1 MLEWMFVGT
10 LGGLGAVVLMGLEAL
25 NCLLT
30 CRGKRRTRLLYAA
43 AGLGIVL
50 LLWWGGDALLRLIGL
65 SWRRWVQTAF
75 GVAALVLGMAGAFL
89 TVHCGAERRA
99 GRLWHEAAVGIALL
113 MLLACSVTIGP
124 FLLAFSHTP
133 ERVLEVQGQTLV
145 EEDKSFLD
153 PHYVYYIGFGPLLR
167 SRESVWSGDTPL
179 DQGGRDMNSR
189 ILRIWNSRSNMDGNE
204 FGQYSAGLSGMG
216 TSCLGAEALDERTPE
231 RTWTLLLGERTV
243 LRRSA
248 VVSARVQCASCG
260 DRRLACL
267 DGYRRRGVRRV
278 RLPVG
283 HHSTGERGGSA
294 AVPPGGRLK

>member
-133 ERVLEVQGQTLV
+133 ERVLEVQGQTRTMCTISGLV
-145 EEDKSFLD
+145 RSCGAENPSGAG
-153 PHYVYYIGFGPLLR
+153 IPL
-167 SRESVWSGDTPL
+167 WTK
-179 DQGGRDMNSR
+179 GGRDMNSR
-189 ILRIWNSRSNMDGNE
+189 ILRIWNSRSNMDGN
-204 FGQYSAGLSGMG
+204 AG
-216 TSCLGAEALDERTPE
+216 TSMIWRNIVWAG
-231 RTWTLLLGERTV
+231 
-243 LRRSA
+243 
-248 VVSARVQCASCG
+248 
-260 DRRLACL
+260 
-267 DGYRRRGVRRV
+267 
-278 RLPVG
+278 
-283 HHSTGERGGSA
+283 
-294 AVPPGGRLK
+294 

>member
-89 TVHCGAERRA
+89 TVHCGAEKRA
-99 GRLWHEAAVGIALL
+99 GRLWHQAAVGIALL

-124 FLLAFSHTP
+124 FLLAFSYAP
-133 ERVLEVQGQTLV
+133 ERVLEVQGQPWWRRMRASWTRTMCTISGLV
-145 EEDKSFLD
+145 
-153 PHYVYYIGFGPLLR
+153 R
-167 SRESVWSGDTPL
+167 S
-179 DQGGRDMNSR
+179 
-189 ILRIWNSRSNMDGNE
+189 
-204 FGQYSAGLSGMG
+204 
-216 TSCLGAEALDERTPE
+216 CGAENPFGAGIPR
-231 RTWTLLLGERTV
+231 WIGETR
-243 LRRSA
+243 
-248 VVSARVQCASCG
+248 
-260 DRRLACL
+260 
-267 DGYRRRGVRRV
+267 
-278 RLPVG
+278 
-283 HHSTGERGGSA
+283 
-294 AVPPGGRLK
+294 

>member
-50 LLWWGGDALLRLIGL
+50 LLWRGGDALLKMMGL
-65 SWRRWVQTAF
+65 AWRSWVRTAF

-113 MLLACSVTIGP
+113 MLLTYSVTIGP

-145 EEDKSFLD
+145 EEDESFLD
-153 PHYVYYIGFGPLLR
+153 PYYVYYIGFGPLLR

-179 DQGGRDMNSR
+179 DEEG
-189 ILRIWNSRSNMDGNE
+189 
-204 FGQYSAGLSGMG
+204 AGI
-216 TSCLGAEALDERTPE
+216 
-231 RTWTLLLGERTV
+231 
-243 LRRSA
+243 
-248 VVSARVQCASCG
+248 
-260 DRRLACL
+260 
-267 DGYRRRGVRRV
+267 
-278 RLPVG
+278 
-283 HHSTGERGGSA
+283 
-294 AVPPGGRLK
+294 

>member
-1 MLEWMFVGT
+1 
-10 LGGLGAVVLMGLEAL
+10 MGLEAL

-167 SRESVWSGDTPL
+167 EQRIRLERGIPL
-179 DQGGRDMNSR
+179 WTKGGRDMNSR
-189 ILRIWNSRSNMDGNE
+189 ILRIWNSRSNMDGN
-204 FGQYSAGLSGMG
+204 AG
-216 TSCLGAEALDERTPE
+216 TSMIWRNIVWAG
-231 RTWTLLLGERTV
+231 
-243 LRRSA
+243 
-248 VVSARVQCASCG
+248 
-260 DRRLACL
+260 
-267 DGYRRRGVRRV
+267 
-278 RLPVG
+278 
-283 HHSTGERGGSA
+283 
-294 AVPPGGRLK
+294 

>member
-50 LLWWGGDALLRLIGL
+50 LLWWGGDALLKMMGL
-65 SWRRWVQTAF
+65 AWRSWVRTAF

-89 TVHCGAERRA
+89 RVRGGGEGRG

-113 MLLACSVTIGP
+113 MLLTYSVTIGP

-145 EEDKSFLD
+145 EEDESFLD
-153 PHYVYYIGFGPLLR
+153 PYYVYYIGFGPLLR

-179 DQGGRDMNSR
+179 DEEG
-189 ILRIWNSRSNMDGNE
+189 
-204 FGQYSAGLSGMG
+204 AGI
-216 TSCLGAEALDERTPE
+216 
-231 RTWTLLLGERTV
+231 
-243 LRRSA
+243 
-248 VVSARVQCASCG
+248 
-260 DRRLACL
+260 
-267 DGYRRRGVRRV
+267 
-278 RLPVG
+278 
-283 HHSTGERGGSA
+283 
-294 AVPPGGRLK
+294 

>member
-99 GRLWHEAAVGIALL
+99 GRLV
-113 MLLACSVTIGP
+113 
-124 FLLAFSHTP
+124 
-133 ERVLEVQGQTLV
+133 
-145 EEDKSFLD
+145 
-153 PHYVYYIGFGPLLR
+153 
-167 SRESVWSGDTPL
+167 
-179 DQGGRDMNSR
+179 
-189 ILRIWNSRSNMDGNE
+189 
-204 FGQYSAGLSGMG
+204 
-216 TSCLGAEALDERTPE
+216 
-231 RTWTLLLGERTV
+231 RTV
-243 LRRSA
+243 CVA
-248 VVSARVQCASCG
+248 AGFYPSARFLSAKGCKK
-260 DRRLACL
+260 RRI
-267 DGYRRRGVRRV
+267 
-278 RLPVG
+278 
-283 HHSTGERGGSA
+283 SA
-294 AVPPGGRLK
+294 

>member
-65 SWRRWVQTAF
+65 SWRSWVRTAF
-75 GVAALVLGMAGAFL
+75 GVAALVLGMAGVFL

-124 FLLAFSHTP
+124 FLLALSHTP

-145 EEDKSFLD
+145 EEDEGFLD

-167 SRESVWSGDTPL
+167 SRESVWNGDTPL
-179 DQGGRDMNSR
+179 DRGDEIGT
-189 ILRIWNSRSNMDGNE
+189 
-204 FGQYSAGLSGMG
+204 AGYCEAG
-216 TSCLGAEALDERTPE
+216 TAEATRTE
-231 RTWTLLLGERTV
+231 MQGQ
-243 LRRSA
+243 A
-248 VVSARVQCASCG
+248 
-260 DRRLACL
+260 
-267 DGYRRRGVRRV
+267 
-278 RLPVG
+278 
-283 HHSTGERGGSA
+283 
-294 AVPPGGRLK
+294 

>member
-99 GRLWHEAAVGIALL
+99 
-113 MLLACSVTIGP
+113 AC
-124 FLLAFSHTP
+124 
-133 ERVLEVQGQTLV
+133 
-145 EEDKSFLD
+145 
-153 PHYVYYIGFGPLLR
+153 
-167 SRESVWSGDTPL
+167 
-179 DQGGRDMNSR
+179 
-189 ILRIWNSRSNMDGNE
+189 
-204 FGQYSAGLSGMG
+204 GM
-216 TSCLGAEALDERTPE
+216 
-231 RTWTLLLGERTV
+231 
-243 LRRSA
+243 
-248 VVSARVQCASCG
+248 
-260 DRRLACL
+260 
-267 DGYRRRGVRRV
+267 RRRW
-278 RLPVG
+278 
-283 HHSTGERGGSA
+283 GS
-294 AVPPGGRLK
+294 PC